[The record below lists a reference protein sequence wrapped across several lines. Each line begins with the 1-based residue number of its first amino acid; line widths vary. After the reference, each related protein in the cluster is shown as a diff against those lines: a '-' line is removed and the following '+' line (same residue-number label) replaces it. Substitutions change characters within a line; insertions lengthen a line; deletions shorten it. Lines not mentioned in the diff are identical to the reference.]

1 MWVWVDFRGRPPW
14 NNWASSFLRG
24 NNSMSSWILPCYWCW
39 FWCWWFL
46 TIHSLCMCQIYEAPD
61 SVCSVNNNGWACS
74 PSSMLHIVKRRCNR
88 ICISRV
94 ALAVVHLLLE
104 KRNNHTNINPTQPF
118 HLPITPL
125 QPQQHPEQPW
135 SLITCTWCSLQ
146 SQTHPC
152 SYHHRFT
159 ITPAADGW

>member
-46 TIHSLCMCQIYEAPD
+46 TIHSLCMCQIDEAPD
-61 SVCSVNNNGWACS
+61 SVCSVNINGWACS
-74 PSSMLHIVKRRCNR
+74 PSSMLDIVKRRWQQNMYL
-88 ICISRV
+88 SRCSRCC
-94 ALAVVHLLLE
+94 ALTSRKKKQPYRHQSYTAFPPSYHAATTSTAPQATVIANHLHE
-104 KRNNHTNINPTQPF
+104 M
-118 HLPITPL
+118 
-125 QPQQHPEQPW
+125 
-135 SLITCTWCSLQ
+135 SLQ